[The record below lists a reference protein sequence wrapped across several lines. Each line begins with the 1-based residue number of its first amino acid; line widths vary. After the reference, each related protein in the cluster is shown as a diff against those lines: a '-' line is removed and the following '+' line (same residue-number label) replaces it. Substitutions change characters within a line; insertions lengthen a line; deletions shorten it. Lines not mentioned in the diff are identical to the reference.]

1 MYAARAPQ
9 EAEQCADDV
18 TQRVRLQRVVG
29 AVQPG
34 LENNPHT
41 GMLTAKAEMST

>member
-1 MYAARAPQ
+1 MYAARASQ
-9 EAEQCADDV
+9 EAEQCADDA
-18 TQRVRLQRVVG
+18 QRVRLQRVVG